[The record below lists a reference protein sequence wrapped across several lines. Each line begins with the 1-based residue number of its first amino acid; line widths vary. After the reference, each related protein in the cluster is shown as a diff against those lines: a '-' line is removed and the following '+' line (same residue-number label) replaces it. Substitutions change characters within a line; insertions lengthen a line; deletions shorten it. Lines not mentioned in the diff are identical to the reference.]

1 MIQKQKFYH
10 VSSIIVFV
18 ASILFFYLLGGGTKA
33 EEIVEE
39 TSGVNTDIPEIG
51 NHMKI
56 GDSKLDN
63 VRISEEL
70 DERKKIKEGIA
81 NSSFEW
87 FYNDTLSN
95 HTPSSSLDSNEEQLM
110 RALEESDK
118 LVAEIKMN
126 EGNTNKGNSNS
137 NNSYSNSISSSA
149 YASTSKPTTA
159 EERRAEFERKR
170 DARLKRI
177 QQQQDSI
184 LAAGTKKDE
193 TNKQKKE
200 EEKIDKAEIETK
212 KKQSGFYSIEGES
225 KAKSNNIR
233 AVVHGEHKNLQK
245 GSVVKL
251 RILDNVIIGEHK
263 IPKNTF
269 VYAKLSF
276 SSGRAQLTIDN
287 INLDHY
293 IIPFRGIIY
302 DKDGFQGI
310 YVPDNI
316 VDDTKREIG
325 GNVIKDIN
333 LNGIPG
339 GGLVSSAVNS
349 IKNAASG
356 SVKEEKISIST
367 NYLVTIKQ
375 DTK

>member
-10 VSSIIVFV
+10 VSSLIVFV
-18 ASILFFYLLGGGTKA
+18 ASIMFFYLLGGGTEVVA
-33 EEIVEE
+33 EVEE
-39 TSGVNTDIPEIG
+39 QDGLNTDIPEIG
-51 NHMKI
+51 SHLKI
-56 GDSKLDN
+56 GKGKLDN
-63 VRISEEL
+63 VAIAEEF
-70 DERKKIKEGIA
+70 DKSQERKSSMA
-81 NSSFEW
+81 NNSFDW
-87 FYNDTLSN
+87 FYNDTISEK
-95 HTPSSSLDSNEEQLM
+95 TPSSALKESTEDKLM
-110 RALEESDK
+110 KALEESDR
-118 LVAEIKMN
+118 LVAEISLPGEKKKEIDYRN
-126 EGNTNKGNSNS
+126 HTTYTGN
-137 NNSYSNSISSSA
+137 NNASSA
-149 YASTSKPTTA
+149 PSQTTA
-159 EERRAEFERKR
+159 EQRRAEFERKR

-193 TNKQKKE
+193 TYKQKKE

>member
-18 ASILFFYLLGGGTKA
+18 ASILFFYLLGGGTEA
-33 EEIVEE
+33 EKIVEE
-39 TSGVNTDIPEIG
+39 TSGVNTDIPDIG

-63 VRISEEL
+63 VRISEAF
-70 DERKKIKEGIA
+70 DERKRRKEGIA

-110 RALEESDK
+110 KVLEESDK

-126 EGNTNKGNSNS
+126 EGNTNKGNSN
-137 NNSYSNSISSSA
+137 NSYSNSISNS
-149 YASTSKPTTA
+149 ASTSKPTSA

-177 QQQQDSI
+177 RQQQDSI

-276 SSGRAQLTIDN
+276 GSGRAQLTIDN

-325 GNVIKDIN
+325 GNVINDIN
-333 LNGIPG
+333 LSGIPG

-375 DTK
+375 ETK

>member
-10 VSSIIVFV
+10 VSSLIVFV
-18 ASILFFYLLGGGTKA
+18 ASIVFFYLLGGGTEVVA
-33 EEIVEE
+33 EVEE
-39 TSGVNTDIPEIG
+39 QDGLNTDIPEIG
-51 NHMKI
+51 SHLRI
-56 GDSKLDN
+56 GKGKLDN
-63 VRISEEL
+63 VAIAEEF
-70 DERKKIKEGIA
+70 DKSQKRKSSMA
-81 NSSFEW
+81 NNSFDW
-87 FYNDTLSN
+87 FYNDTIAGK
-95 HTPSSSLDSNEEQLM
+95 TPSSTLQESKEDQFM
-110 RALEESDK
+110 KMLEESDK
-118 LVAEIKMN
+118 IVAEISLSGEEKKETSYRN
-126 EGNTNKGNSNS
+126 NTTYTGNNTNA
-137 NNSYSNSISSSA
+137 SSA
-149 YASTSKPTTA
+149 PSQTTA
-159 EERRAEFERKR
+159 EQRRAEFERKR

-200 EEKIDKAEIETK
+200 EEKIDKAEVETK

-287 INLDHY
+287 INMDHY

>member
-10 VSSIIVFV
+10 VTSIIVFV
-18 ASILFFYLLGGGTKA
+18 ASIFFFYILGGGTESEKVV
-33 EEIVEE
+33 VE
-39 TSGVNTDIPEIG
+39 TGGVNTDIPEIG
-51 NHMKI
+51 NNVTIGNSKI
-56 GDSKLDN
+56 DN
-63 VRISEEL
+63 VRISEAL
-70 DERKKIKEGIA
+70 DERKKRKEGIA

-87 FYNDTLSN
+87 FYNDTLSSK
-95 HTPSSSLDSNEEQLM
+95 TPSSSLESNEEQLM

-118 LVAEIKMN
+118 LVAEIKMPGEERKN
-126 EGNTNKGNSNS
+126 
-137 NNSYSNSISSSA
+137 ISSSGTG
-149 YASTSKPTTA
+149 SGRSSGNETPTTA
-159 EERRAEFERKR
+159 KQRRAAFEENKRKR
-170 DARLKRI
+170 IEKI
-177 QQQQDSI
+177 QKQQDSI
-184 LAAGTKKDE
+184 LAAYDKKPE
-193 TNKQKKE
+193 VKKE
-200 EEKIDKAEIETK
+200 DVKAEPVEKAEIETK